1 MDNNVIALEKILG
14 SLRQV
19 SFYKNSHKCSDFIDT
34 SGFLQQSIYF
44 LVGLIMGN
52 TMKID

>member
-19 SFYKNSHKCSDFIDT
+19 SFI
-34 SGFLQQSIYF
+34 
-44 LVGLIMGN
+44 
-52 TMKID
+52 KIAINAVTL

>member
-19 SFYKNSHKCSDFIDT
+19 SFYKNGHKCSDFIDT
-34 SGFLQQSIYF
+34 SRFSVSIRRNAPF
-44 LVGLIMGN
+44 TL
-52 TMKID
+52 